1 MALAKALGLKECEI
15 FKDVDGIYSED
26 PNKNKSA
33 IKYKKVSYNKMIEMA
48 EDGAR
53 VLHCKCVKMAKKENI
68 KIIVK
73 STFNFDSIGTVI
85 YEEGEI
91 K

>member
-1 MALAKALGLKECEI
+1 
-15 FKDVDGIYSED
+15 
-26 PNKNKSA
+26 
-33 IKYKKVSYNKMIEMA
+33 MIEMA

-73 STFNFDSIGTVI
+73 STFNFENVGTI
-85 YEEGEI
+85 IDKEGEI
-91 K
+91 I

>member
-1 MALAKALGLKECEI
+1 METNPRHNHKKTL
-15 FKDVDGIYSED
+15 
-26 PNKNKSA
+26 KNKT
-33 IKYKKVSYNKMIEMA
+33 KK
-48 EDGAR
+48 G
-53 VLHCKCVKMAKKENI
+53 NI

>member
-1 MALAKALGLKECEI
+1 
-15 FKDVDGIYSED
+15 
-26 PNKNKSA
+26 
-33 IKYKKVSYNKMIEMA
+33 MIEMA

-53 VLHCKCVKMAKKENI
+53 VLHCKCVKMAKKEDI

-91 K
+91 NDDKNWNNRIWKFR

>member
-1 MALAKALGLKECEI
+1 
-15 FKDVDGIYSED
+15 
-26 PNKNKSA
+26 
-33 IKYKKVSYNKMIEMA
+33 MIEMA
-48 EDGAR
+48 EYGAI

>member
-1 MALAKALGLKECEI
+1 
-15 FKDVDGIYSED
+15 
-26 PNKNKSA
+26 
-33 IKYKKVSYNKMIEMA
+33 MIEMA

-85 YEEGEI
+85 YEEVEI